1 MKDFFSREEE
11 QQIIR
16 AIGQAEKQT
25 SGEIRVH
32 LDGHSD
38 MDNVLKKAEKTFTRL
53 GMDQTAER
61 NGVMIFIAPRARSF
75 AILGDQGIDDV
86 VPSDFWAEER
96 DILQA
101 HFKNG
106 QFAEGVIKVVE
117 QVGTKL
123 KTFFPYQSDD
133 ENELPDEISYED

>member
-11 QQIIR
+11 LQIIR
-16 AIGQAEKQT
+16 AIRQAEKQT

-32 LDGHSD
+32 LDGHRQTD
-38 MDNVLKKAEKTFTRL
+38 DVLEMAEKAFTRL
-53 GMDQTAER
+53 GMDKTADR
-61 NGVMIFIAPRARSF
+61 NGVMIFIAPRAHTF
-75 AILGDQGIDDV
+75 AILGDQGIDEV
-86 VPSDFWAEER
+86 VPADFWSEER

-106 QFAEGVIKVVE
+106 QFAEGVVKVVE
-117 QVGTKL
+117 QVGAKL

>member
-11 QQIIR
+11 LQIIR
-16 AIGQAEKQT
+16 AIRQAEKQT

-32 LDGHSD
+32 LDGHRQ
-38 MDNVLKKAEKTFTRL
+38 MDDVLEKAERTFIRL
-53 GMDQTAER
+53 GMDKTAAR
-61 NGVMIFIAPRARSF
+61 NGVMIFIAPHARSF
-75 AILGDQGIDDV
+75 AILGDQGIDEV
-86 VPSDFWAEER
+86 VASDFWSEER

-106 QFAEGVIKVVE
+106 QFADGVIKVVE
-117 QVGTKL
+117 QVGAKL
-123 KTFFPYQSDD
+123 KDFFPYQSDD